1 MCGIFG
7 YVGIRKNAVEMA
19 VEGLKSLEYRGYDS
33 WGVTWKEDG
42 HLEVRKEIGK
52 ISGIDGKAMAGECS
66 LTIGHTRWATH
77 GGVTAANAHPHLNED
92 KTIAVVHNGII
103 ENYQE
108 LRDELKEKGHV
119 FLSQTDSEIIP
130 HLIEEEL
137 NKTDDFAS
145 AVRHACLRFHG
156 RYAIVAVHTK
166 SDTIVAARTGSPLI
180 IGVEKNAHHP
190 ERIEGF
196 FVASDTPA
204 FLKFTRTVQYLDD
217 GEMAVTDGKS
227 ILFSAI
233 ATGEERQKR
242 EIEIR
247 WTADEAQKGD
257 FAHFMIKEIMD
268 QKESVARAV
277 NQNDEEITT
286 LAEAIRCAKGT
297 FLSGCGTAGMAC
309 RAGDYFFS
317 VISKKHVNFAA
328 SSEFKLYHHFLQP
341 ESLLI
346 VVSQS
351 GETADVLEAMNVAKK
366 AGAKVLAIVNVAGSS
381 IDRASDYTL
390 CINAGPERA
399 VASTKALTGQLA
411 VLLLIAYA
419 LDGGITE
426 GKKVLLETAAQ
437 INDMLNPRYVER
449 IKNLAEKIKGSSDM
463 YIIGKGW
470 NYPMAMES
478 AIKIQEV
485 SNIHAEG
492 FAGGELKHGPIGL
505 VEEGTPCIVLAG
517 NDEVFPD
524 IISNAQQLKA
534 RGGFIIGVSPMN
546 NEAFDVWIR
555 VPDAGPAQA
564 IVNIIP
570 IQVLAYE
577 LALARGKDPDMPR
590 NLAKSVTVK

>member
-1 MCGIFG
+1 
-7 YVGIRKNAVEMA
+7 MA

-33 WGVTWKEDG
+33 WGVAWKESQFLNV
-42 HLEVRKEIGK
+42 HKETGK
-52 ISGIDGKAMAGECS
+52 ISGIDGKTLAGECS
-66 LTIGHTRWATH
+66 LVIGHTRWATH
-77 GGVTAANAHPHLNED
+77 GGVTVANAHPHLNAD
-92 KTIAVVHNGII
+92 RTIAVVHNGII

-108 LRDELKEKGHV
+108 LRDELKAKGHV

-130 HLIEEEL
+130 HLIDEEL
-137 NKTDDFAS
+137 KTTGDFAH
-145 AVRHACLRFHG
+145 AVRRTCLRFQG

-166 SDTIVAARTGSPLI
+166 SESIVAARTGSPLI
-180 IGVEKNAHHP
+180 IGKEKGGGYF
-190 ERIEGF
+190 I
-196 FVASDTPA
+196 ASDTPA
-204 FLKFTRTVQYLDD
+204 FLKHTRTVQYLDD
-217 GEMAVTDGKS
+217 GEMAVTDGRS
-227 ILFSAI
+227 ILISDI
-233 ATGEERQKR
+233 ATGEERLKR

-277 NQNDEEITT
+277 NQSDEEILT
-286 LAEAIRCAKGT
+286 LADAIRNAKGT

-309 RAGDYFFS
+309 RAGEYFLS
-317 VISKKHVNFAA
+317 IVAHKHVNFAPA
-328 SSEFKLYHHFLQP
+328 SEFKLFHGFLQP

-351 GETADVLEAMNVAKK
+351 GETADVLEAMQVAKS
-366 AGAKVLAIVNVAGSS
+366 AGAKVLSIVNVQGSS

-390 CINAGPERA
+390 RINAGPERA

-419 LDGGITE
+419 LDGGVAQ

-437 INDMLNPRYVER
+437 INDMLNPRYVVFLKEIAER
-449 IKNLAEKIKGSSDM
+449 IKDSKDL

-492 FAGGELKHGPIGL
+492 FAAGELKHGPIGL

-517 NDEVFPD
+517 SDEVLPD
-524 IISNAQQLKA
+524 IISNAVQLKA
-534 RGGFIIGVSPMN
+534 RGGFIIGVSPVN
-546 NEAFDVWIR
+546 NEAFDVWIK
-555 VPDAGPAQA
+555 VPDAGTAQP

-570 IQVLAYE
+570 VQVLAYE